1 VDFSYSDDSAA
12 LLYEP
17 ILSILEAHPDGLSEY
32 QLMRELSEADIP
44 FLRDGERLGD
54 LELFRSHFF
63 LFHVLYRLRDRL
75 IEEGRY
81 LLSIFCLEIKLHPYE
96 ESVDSGRSG
105 SRKARADQPTDAE
118 LPAEED
124 PVRSYYLDLENMREV
139 EEEDVRRMI
148 DDFFRRLEAYY
159 RVEKDLAVLGLPP
172 EATMGEIRRKY
183 RSLAFEHH
191 PDRGGD
197 ADEFRR
203 IEEAMSRIHSVY
215 GG

>member
-1 VDFSYSDDSAA
+1 MEFSYSEESVT

-17 ILSILEAHPDGLSEY
+17 ILSILEAHPEGLSEY
-32 QLMRELSEADIP
+32 RLMQELSGADIP
-44 FLRDGERLGD
+44 FLGNGERQGD

-75 IEEGRY
+75 IEEERY
-81 LLSIFCLEIKLHPYE
+81 VLSIFCLEIKLQPCDGAGE
-96 ESVDSGRSG
+96 
-105 SRKARADQPTDAE
+105 RAAPETTGEE
-118 LPAEED
+118 LPVESD

-139 EEEDVRRMI
+139 EEEDVRAMI

-159 RVEKDLAVLGLPP
+159 RVESDLAVLGLPP
-172 EATMGEIRRKY
+172 EATMEEIRRKY

-197 ADEFRR
+197 AEEFRR
-203 IEEAMSRIHSVY
+203 IEEAMSRIHTVY